1 MRSSTAG
8 VDPTVSATG
17 WAADHRGDRA
27 RDGVPASCRSSG
39 DAAAHVG
46 KLHDDDVCHNVL
58 GLYAV
63 ESEAGADSSPSPW
76 ARLPT
81 GLRNGL
87 ARAEPRLRPPRPLRA
102 SSERNADDEPGL
114 VRSWPNP
121 GRARESV
128 GAAQSEPF
136 GGRRTGRSVGRAFSP
151 RTHAP
156 RGERLA
162 QHGLGELAGARHV
175 RLVRSIELRTF
186 AAPRSGVARR
196 DSIQPTTRGAR
207 VSRSDSESAACKTSA
222 SGQPRSSCTRMSR
235 SRLRVQRPRR
245 L

>member
-128 GAAQSEPF
+128 G
-136 GGRRTGRSVGRAFSP
+136 GGAIGT
-151 RTHAP
+151 
-156 RGERLA
+156 
-162 QHGLGELAGARHV
+162 
-175 RLVRSIELRTF
+175 IW
-186 AAPRSGVARR
+186 
-196 DSIQPTTRGAR
+196 
-207 VSRSDSESAACKTSA
+207 
-222 SGQPRSSCTRMSR
+222 RSSDRPVRR
-235 SRLRVQRPRR
+235 SRLLTPHPRAARRAPRASMGSASSRARVMSGLCVRSSSGPSLLRARAWLGATRSSRRPGAPGSRGATASRPPARR
-245 L
+245 PPRASRGPRARG